1 MNENVLAEAFN
12 AVYGEEFSEF
22 AEPPK
27 HLFSLRHRKA
37 MKEILYPA
45 AVPQAAAKRRIPLK
59 KKLLI
64 ALLVILLS
72 AIGVAA
78 GAAVSRSFSFK
89 ESGEFTVMTPV
100 TDLNAPV
107 MIDDYYYL
115 PQIPRGFELYD
126 QQRCLTSSSFYYMDS
141 SGRVFFFIQSVKE
154 NFNVY
159 YNSEDWITEEIK
171 INERPAVYFTED
183 GIAGTIVWDNEDC
196 ILEIGGDLSKDELIA
211 LAESVK
217 IEL

>member
-1 MNENVLAEAFN
+1 MDENILSEVFDD
-12 AVYGEEFSEF
+12 VYRQEFSEF
-22 AEPPK
+22 DDTPS
-27 HLFSLRHRKA
+27 HFFSLKHRKA
-37 MKEILYPA
+37 VKGIFY
-45 AVPQAAAKRRIPLK
+45 PQAVTYKVKRGTPIKRR
-59 KKLLI
+59 LLI

-89 ESGEFTVMTPV
+89 ENGEFTVMTPV
-100 TDLNAPV
+100 IDQNAPV

-126 QQRCLTSSSFYYMDS
+126 QERSLTSSSFYYKDS
-141 SGRVFFFIQSVKE
+141 SERFFFFSQSVKE

-159 YNSEDWITEEIK
+159 YNSEDWITKEIN
-171 INERPAVYFTED
+171 ISERPAVYFTED

-196 ILEIGGDLSKDELIA
+196 ILEIGGDLPKDELVA
-211 LAESVK
+211 LAKSIKLEP
-217 IEL
+217 